1 MPIYTF
7 QDIINFTISQ
17 SGTKSF
23 AEILTE
29 LVSEDRA
36 SKTKEMMADGDKYYR
51 AGHDI
56 KKKDFTLWQDPE
68 SEDWETI
75 PNKANSRIPHPYF
88 RKQNIEKVAYLLSQ
102 PVTATNDLP
111 RAVELYE
118 DMKGLTFDDLLQ
130 DLGTGTTNKGREY
143 LHFFFDG
150 DVFDMMV
157 IDAQECIPIYETS
170 RQKKLVSLIRYF
182 VIESDVSGTKAV
194 VTRAEWWYPDRVELY
209 EMKSGEG
216 FKEVGTKGHFEET
229 DTADPNGN
237 FPSSWGR
244 VPFVEF
250 KNNVECLSD
259 LTFIREFIDA
269 LDMVDSEYANDLI
282 DLQEAVVKAT
292 GTDNTPAEVARIMKL
307 FKVVITTDPESDVG
321 YMTMELPFEARAQWI
336 KDAEQSIAVHGMAV
350 DSKVDKLGNN
360 PSGVAL
366 KFMYMSLDLKASMMQ
381 RKFNTA
387 LFEVVWFM
395 NEAVRLLPDR
405 GTPITDDEIKDFK
418 FVFTKTM
425 IANEKEKIE
434 LANES
439 VGKVSEQTRL
449 GEDPRVENVDEEIER
464 MDEERE
470 KIAPKPAP
478 IQPSNNVPANEPVEA

>member
-17 SGTKSF
+17 NGTKTF

-29 LVSEDRA
+29 LVAEDSQ
-36 SKTKEMMADGDKYYR
+36 SKNKEMMADGDRYYR
-51 AGHDI
+51 SNHDI
-56 KKKDFTLWQDPE
+56 KAHDFTLWQDPE
-68 SEDWETI
+68 TSDWETI
-75 PNKANSRIPHPYF
+75 KNKADSRIPHPHF
-88 RKQNIEKVAYLLSQ
+88 RKQNIEKTSYLLAQ
-102 PVTATNDLP
+102 PVTATNDSE

-118 DMKGLTFDDLLQ
+118 DMKGLDFDDMLQ
-130 DLGTGTTNKGREY
+130 DLGTGATNHGRDF

-150 DVFDMMV
+150 DVFNMMV
-157 IDAQECIPIYETS
+157 INARECIPIYETS

-194 VTRAEWWYPDRVELY
+194 VTRAEWWYADRVEIY
-209 EMKSGEG
+209 EMKDGQG
-216 FKEVGTKGHFEET
+216 FRFIVSNGHFEET
-229 DTADPNGN
+229 DTANPEGN

-244 VPFVEF
+244 VPFVDF
-250 KNNVECLSD
+250 KNNMECLSD
-259 LTFIREFIDA
+259 LWFIREFIDA
-269 LDMVDSEYANDLI
+269 LDMVDSEFANDLI
-282 DLQEAVVKAT
+282 DLQEAIVKAE
-292 GTDNTPAEVARIMKL
+292 GVDNKPAELARDMKL
-307 FKVVITTDPESDVG
+307 FKVIVSSDPQSDVG

-366 KFMYMSLDLKASMMQ
+366 KFMYMSLDLKANMMQ
-381 RKFNTA
+381 RKFTTA
-387 LFEVVWFM
+387 LFETVWFF
-395 NEAVRLLPDR
+395 NEAVKLLPDR
-405 GTPITDDEIKDFK
+405 GQPITDDEIKGFT

-449 GEDPRVENVDEEIER
+449 GEDPRVEDVDEEIKR

-470 KIAPKPAP
+470 KISPAP
-478 IQPSNNVPANEPVEA
+478 VVQPSNGVPAKEPVEV